1 MYQNSNVNTQQLRL
15 VNDLEEPL
23 YPQMMALLGEIP
35 PYLTAG
41 DPKQRMTHL
50 QGHH

>member
-1 MYQNSNVNTQQLRL
+1 MCQNSNVNTQHPRL

-23 YPQMMALLGEIP
+23 YPLLGWNLS
-35 PYLTAG
+35 YLTAG
-41 DPKQRMTHL
+41 GPKQQMTHL